1 MNNGRKIIRK
11 RLVEILKDA
20 AEDLGVSEDAIF
32 SNRTQEVVAKTG
44 LPCII
49 VNTKNED
56 VLSMPVN
63 ASFREYELQLPVQ
76 VDCIVETTGPI
87 EDVLDDFMDAI
98 LSELLRHELDQY
110 NDTTPAWGD
119 ILYQSS
125 DQKLYEEANKTIGI
139 GSMTLNIIYQAESST
154 VEPDDYEGSN
164 VNYNLAVSYGEDE
177 GVAAAEDDL
186 DMPADE

>member
-11 RLVEILKDA
+11 RLVEILQDA
-20 AEDLGVSEDAIF
+20 AEDLGVNENAIF

-56 VLSMPVN
+56 VTRMPVN

-76 VDCIVETTGPI
+76 IDCIVETNGPI

-98 LSELLRHELDQY
+98 LSELLKHELDQY

-125 DQKLYEEANKTIGI
+125 DQKLYEEANKTIGV
-139 GSMTLNIIYQAESST
+139 GSITLNVIYQAESSII
-154 VEPDDYEGSN
+154 ELDDYEGSD
-164 VNYNLAVSYGEDE
+164 VEYNLAVSYTGSE
-177 GVAAAEDDL
+177 GTAAAEDDV
-186 DMPADE
+186 DMPE